1 LPEAE
6 QKCSSGQRLVQRW
19 YPAAS
24 LSKCRHRH
32 YCASALFVSRKTGY
46 PVSGKS
52 RLRPGEIVAKQLEK
66 AKLPFDPTVF
76 LKTEGDG
83 RTIAKYRRNQQ
94 IFSQDSASDSIF
106 YVIKGKVKIIVLSEQ
121 G

>member
-1 LPEAE
+1 M
-6 QKCSSGQRLVQRW
+6 
-19 YPAAS
+19 
-24 LSKCRHRH
+24 
-32 YCASALFVSRKTGY
+32 
-46 PVSGKS
+46 
-52 RLRPGEIVAKQLEK
+52 AKQLEK